1 LRTLYARKF
10 RLAHQ
15 GASTVTDRNS
25 QAVYLVV
32 GKWGRRNDVLSV
44 YAISG
49 KLLAEIKQTGFGIF
63 PCFKLYSHQ
72 QLVGNLRRY
81 HFGKKDLL
89 LVNKLNWM
97 IVGDI
102 YSFNYRIYH
111 GRDLIMQLSE
121 VSMLTGNYLELN
133 ISAVENESL
142 CLCIVA
148 ILDYFAQKP
157 VQHLKKNYN
166 LNIRFD

>member
-1 LRTLYARKF
+1 M
-10 RLAHQ
+10 AHQ
-15 GASTVTDRNS
+15 GASTVTDKNS

-32 GKWGRRNDVLSV
+32 GKWGRHNDVLSV

-49 KLLAEIKQTGFGIF
+49 ELLAEIKQTGFGIF
-63 PCFKLYSHQ
+63 PSFNLYLHNQ
-72 QLVGNLRRY
+72 HVGRLKRY

-89 LVNKLNWM
+89 LVRKLNWM
-97 IVGDI
+97 IIGDI

-111 GRDLIMQLSE
+111 RKDLIMQLAE
-121 VSMLTGNYLELN
+121 VSLLTGNYLELK
-133 ISAVENESL
+133 ITAEKDEPL

-157 VQHLKKNYN
+157 IGKQQKNYN
-166 LNIRFD
+166 LNIKFD